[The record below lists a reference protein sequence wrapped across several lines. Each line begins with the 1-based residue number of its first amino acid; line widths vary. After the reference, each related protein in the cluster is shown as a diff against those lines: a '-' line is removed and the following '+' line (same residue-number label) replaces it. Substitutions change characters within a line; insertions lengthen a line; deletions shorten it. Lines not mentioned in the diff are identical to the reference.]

1 MTPLRR
7 RYIEDLQLKHFAP
20 STIKVYVQ
28 AVSAFARYFG
38 RSPEALGFEHVRE
51 YLLYLTQ
58 QCGLSRGTYIVQL
71 AALRHLYHVTLRQPG
86 QLDALPI
93 KNREHKLP
101 VVLSQDEVRR
111 LLLVTT
117 NLKHKALLMV
127 AYDSGLR
134 LSELRHLRV
143 EDVDSNRMTMR
154 VRLGKGQKDR
164 YARLT
169 PVLLKLL
176 REYWLE
182 YRPQT
187 WLFPGETPDKPYNM
201 ATPGQILKK
210 LCRKAGIQKRVSMH
224 TLRHSFATHLL
235 EAGTNLRVIQ
245 QLLGHGSLRTTA
257 LYTHLSPKD
266 LRAAPS
272 TMDLAMGFSPIPDKA
287 PDDKAP
293 DDKAPDDEAAD
304 EEEPSS

>member
-7 RYIEDLQLKHFAP
+7 RFIEDLQLKHFA
-20 STIKVYVQ
+20 STTIDVYVH
-28 AVSAFARYFG
+28 AVSKFARHFG
-38 RSPEALGFEHVRE
+38 KPPEQLGFQHVRE
-51 YLLYLTQ
+51 FLVHLIHERHV
-58 QCGLSRGTYIVQL
+58 SRGTYIVYL
-71 AALRHLYHVTLRQPG
+71 AALRHLYHVTLDRPG

-101 VVLSQDEVRR
+101 VILSQEEVRR
-111 LLLVTT
+111 LLAVTA

-143 EDVDSNRMTMR
+143 DDIDSDRMTIR

-169 PVLLKLL
+169 PPLL
-176 REYWLE
+176 RLLRQYWCQ

-187 WLFPGETPDKPYNM
+187 WLFPGATPDKPYDL

-257 LYTHLSPKD
+257 LYTHLTLED

-272 TMDLAMGFSPIPDKA
+272 TMELALTLPLIPDQTA
-287 PDDKAP
+287 DK
-293 DDKAPDDEAAD
+293 
-304 EEEPSS
+304 EESS

>member
-7 RYIEDLQLKHFAP
+7 RYIEDLQLKHFAA
-20 STIKVYVQ
+20 STIKVYVH

-38 RSPEALGFEHVRE
+38 KSPEKLGFEHARK
-51 YLLYLTQ
+51 YLLYLIQ
-58 QCGLSRGTYIVQL
+58 DCGLSRGTYIVQL
-71 AALRHLYHVTLRQPG
+71 AALRHLYHVTLGRPG
-86 QLDALPI
+86 QLDTLPV

-111 LLLVTT
+111 LLSVTT

-143 EDVDSNRMTMR
+143 EDIDSKRMTIR

-210 LCRKAGIQKRVSMH
+210 LCRKAGIRKRVSMH

-257 LYTHLSPKD
+257 LYTHLSLD
-266 LRAAPS
+266 DIRAAPS
-272 TMDLAMGFSPIPDKA
+272 TMELALGLSLIPDKA

-293 DDKAPDDEAAD
+293 DDKAPDDKAPD

>member
-7 RYIEDLQLKHFAP
+7 RYIEDLQLRHFAA
-20 STIKVYVQ
+20 STIKVYVH
-28 AVSAFARYFG
+28 AVAAFARHFG
-38 RSPEALGFEHVRE
+38 KSPEKLDFKHVRE
-51 YLLYLTQ
+51 YLVHLIQ
-58 QCGLSRGTYIVQL
+58 DSGVSRGTYIVHL
-71 AALRHLYHVTLRQPG
+71 AALRHLYHVTLNRPG

-101 VVLSQDEVRR
+101 VVLSQEEVQR
-111 LLLVTT
+111 LFSVTA

-143 EDVDSNRMTMR
+143 EDIDSDRMTIR

-169 PVLLKLL
+169 PALLKLL

-182 YRPQT
+182 YRPQA
-187 WLFPGETPDKPYNM
+187 WLFPGETPDKPYDI

-235 EAGTNLRVIQ
+235 EAGTNLRIIQ

-257 LYTHLSPKD
+257 LYTHISLED

-272 TMDLAMGFSPIPDKA
+272 TMELALSLSLIPD
-287 PDDKAP
+287 
-293 DDKAPDDEAAD
+293 EATD

>member
-7 RYIEDLQLKHFAP
+7 RYIEDLQLKHFAA
-20 STIKVYVQ
+20 STIKVYVH
-28 AVSAFARYFG
+28 AVAAFARHFG
-38 RSPEALGFEHVRE
+38 KSPEKLDFKHVRK
-51 YLLYLTQ
+51 YLVHLIQ
-58 QCGLSRGTYIVQL
+58 DSGVSRGTYIVHL
-71 AALRHLYHVTLRQPG
+71 AALRHLYHVTLNRPG

-101 VVLSQDEVRR
+101 LVLSQEEVQR
-111 LLLVTT
+111 LLSVTA

-143 EDVDSNRMTMR
+143 ADIDSDRMTIR

-169 PVLLKLL
+169 PALLKLL
-176 REYWLE
+176 REYWLA

-187 WLFPGETPDKPYNM
+187 WLFPGETPDKPYDM

-235 EAGTNLRVIQ
+235 EAGTNLRIIQ

-257 LYTHLSPKD
+257 LYTHISLED

-272 TMDLAMGFSPIPDKA
+272 TMELALSLSLIPDEA
-287 PDDKAP
+287 T
-293 DDKAPDDEAAD
+293 DEEAD

>member
-7 RYIEDLQLKHFAP
+7 RYVEDLQLKHFAA
-20 STIKVYVQ
+20 STIDVYVH
-28 AVSAFARYFG
+28 AVSAFARHFG
-38 RSPEALGFEHVRE
+38 KSPEELDFKLVRE
-51 YLLYLTQ
+51 YLVYLIQ
-58 QCGLSRGTYIVQL
+58 ERHLSRGTYIVHL
-71 AALRHLYHVTLRQPG
+71 AALRHLYHVTLNRPG

-101 VVLSQDEVRR
+101 VVLSQEEIHR
-111 LLLVTT
+111 LLAVTS

-143 EDVDSNRMTMR
+143 DDIDSDRMTIR

-169 PVLLKLL
+169 PTLLKLL
-176 REYWLE
+176 REYWRE

-187 WLFPGETPDKPYNM
+187 WLFPGETPDKPYDI
-201 ATPGQILKK
+201 ATPGHILKK

-235 EAGTNLRVIQ
+235 EAGTNLRI
-245 QLLGHGSLRTTA
+245 
-257 LYTHLSPKD
+257 
-266 LRAAPS
+266 
-272 TMDLAMGFSPIPDKA
+272 I
-287 PDDKAP
+287 
-293 DDKAPDDEAAD
+293 
-304 EEEPSS
+304 

>member
-7 RYIEDLQLKHFAP
+7 RYIEDLQLQHFAP
-20 STIKVYVQ
+20 STIKVYVH
-28 AVSAFARYFG
+28 AVAAYARHFDK
-38 RSPEALGFEHVRE
+38 SPDKLGFKHVRQ
-51 YLLYLTQ
+51 YLVHLIQ
-58 QCGLSRGTYIVQL
+58 DCGVSRGTYIVHL
-71 AALRHLYHVTLRQPG
+71 AALRHLYHVTLNRPG

-101 VVLSQDEVRR
+101 VVLSQEEVRR
-111 LLLVTT
+111 LLAVTT

-143 EDVDSNRMTMR
+143 DDIDSDRMTIR

-169 PVLLKLL
+169 PTLLKLL

-182 YRPQT
+182 YRPRT
-187 WLFPGETPDKPYNM
+187 WLFPGETPDKPYDI

-235 EAGTNLRVIQ
+235 EADTNLRIIQ

-257 LYTHLSPKD
+257 LYTHISLED

-272 TMDLAMGFSPIPDKA
+272 TMELALTPSLIPDEA
-287 PDDKAP
+287 T
-293 DDKAPDDEAAD
+293 DED
-304 EEEPSS
+304 EPAS